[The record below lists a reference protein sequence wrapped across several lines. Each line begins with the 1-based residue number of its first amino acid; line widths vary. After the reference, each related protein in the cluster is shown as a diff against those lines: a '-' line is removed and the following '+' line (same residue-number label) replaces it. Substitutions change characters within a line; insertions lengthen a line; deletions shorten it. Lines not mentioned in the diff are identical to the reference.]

1 MCQILSRQA
10 RDKAVNQRD
19 KSSCLATL
27 GFWGRSQLREQMR
40 LSLIK
45 TGGRLVVP
53 GKRKGQGKGTDGT
66 WEGRVGS
73 GPRKGGKKGGNPAQG
88 GCSRPQRK
96 RTGPKARRP
105 ARRVQ
110 TEGGK
115 VVESNQW
122 LRGPGYASPHPSK

>member
-1 MCQILSRQA
+1 MARAQGQA
-10 RDKAVNQRD
+10 LGWSARSQRD
-19 KSSCLATL
+19 KSPCLVKL
-27 GFWGRSQLREQMR
+27 GFWGRSQLREQDQNMR
-40 LSLIK
+40 K
-45 TGGRLVVP
+45 AGGAREGKRP
-53 GKRKGQGKGTDGT
+53 GKGDRGHV
-66 WEGRVGS
+66 GREVGS

-96 RTGPKARRP
+96 RTGPEARRP

-115 VVESNQW
+115 VVESTQW